1 MNDMFAGP
9 VGEHQPGK
17 AARLLFVSLPRWIMG
32 GALIAGLAINLA
44 NVIGRY
50 AFGFSLH
57 WAEEVLVY
65 LMIWGV
71 FIGVAAVAY
80 KGEHLNMDL
89 FSSSMGRPWST
100 IINACMVLILLL
112 CCGFAISQSWKVV
125 SLFVQAGQVSVAAGI
140 PKAIPHAALLV
151 GFSLMLLAV
160 LARIR
165 SYLTGKF

>member
-1 MNDMFAGP
+1 MGTA
-9 VGEHQPGK
+9 
-17 AARLLFVSLPRWIMG
+17 LL
-32 GALIAGLAINLA
+32 AGLAINLA

-50 AFGFSLH
+50 AFGYSLY

-89 FSSSMGRPWST
+89 FSASMAKPWST
-100 IINACMVLILLL
+100 IINACMVLILVLA
-112 CCGFAISQSWKVV
+112 CGFAISQSWKVV
-125 SLFVQAGQVSVAAGI
+125 ALFIRAGQVSVAAGI

-151 GFSLMLLAV
+151 GFALMLLAV
-160 LARIR
+160 LFRLRA
-165 SYLTGKF
+165 YLRGRF

>member
-1 MNDMFAGP
+1 MSAGTP
-9 VGEHQPGK
+9 LRAPGK
-17 AARLLFVSLPRWIMG
+17 ASKLLFVALPRWIMG
-32 GALIAGLAINLA
+32 STLLIGLAINLA

-50 AFGFSLH
+50 AFGYSLY

-71 FIGVAAVAY
+71 FIGVAAVAFN
-80 KGEHLNMDL
+80 GDHLNMDL
-89 FSSSMGRPWST
+89 FSSGMNDPWKT
-100 IINACMVLILLL
+100 IINACMLLVLLL

-125 SLFVQAGQVSVAAGI
+125 TLFYLAGQVSVAAGI

-151 GFSLMLLAV
+151 GFVLMLLAV
-160 LARIR
+160 LVRAR